1 MSVSQGE
8 VNLEVLQVLGNVAQ
22 KQRLKDA
29 KSMVDTLVTDE
40 DGEWLAKALKEVR
53 AGKNIEADPKGGVV
67 LETVRTFHFRSS
79 KPEQNTVDADE
90 SAHYRSFIMPAG
102 SRIVKMGGAGKKD
115 WVLRVDNGREG
126 TQWMY
131 FLVAYRYCDVLMAT
145 LPVLKSY
152 YCAAQSGCSG
162 RSAGMR
168 SRGSGPD
175 RSVER

>member
-8 VNLEVLQVLGNVAQ
+8 VSLEVLQALGNVAQ

-40 DGEWLAKALKEVR
+40 DGEWLARALKKVR
-53 AGKNIEADPKGGVV
+53 SGKNIEANPKGGMV
-67 LETVRTFHFRSS
+67 LEAPMTFRFRSS
-79 KPEQNTVDADE
+79 KPEHNTVDADE
-90 SAHYRSFIMPAG
+90 AAYYRSFIMPAG
-102 SRIVKMGGAGKKD
+102 SRIVKMGGAGNKD

-126 TQWMY
+126 AQWMY

-152 YCAAQSGCSG
+152 HSAARNGCSG
-162 RSAGMR
+162 RAAGMR
-168 SRGSGPD
+168 SRGAGPD